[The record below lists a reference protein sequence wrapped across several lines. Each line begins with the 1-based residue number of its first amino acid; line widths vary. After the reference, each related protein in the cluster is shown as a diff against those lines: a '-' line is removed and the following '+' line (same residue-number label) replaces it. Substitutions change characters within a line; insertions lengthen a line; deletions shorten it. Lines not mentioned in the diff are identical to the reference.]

1 MPNNDSITNNPIK
14 YPYIM
19 KQPNQQPIYKVDW
32 EKALKSPIDFSFK
45 VPTSNIET
53 PINLEGQ
60 AKIQETKTPNI
71 PTTYTKNFDVTEN
84 MYKGSV
90 EDLNK
95 CLEGTKLAGKG
106 QMFLDAQEKYGINA
120 IFLMSIVK
128 EESAYGA
135 APAKERNGKVH
146 KYNIAGLTTGKKTP
160 GHKYQDNASYE
171 ACIESLCKN
180 LHKHYIKRNKT
191 TIAQIQSIYAPGNEK
206 WATKIKNTMG
216 EISKEIM
223 SRY

>member
-45 VPTSNIET
+45 VPTPKIEA

-146 KYNIAGLTTGKKTP
+146 NYNIAGLKTGKRTP
-160 GHKYQDNASYE
+160 GHVFQDNASYE